1 MFVTELQKGLET
13 ADEMRKRAE
22 SEIESKGEEIAALTD
37 QLQKS
42 KDESSLKI
50 KSLNEDIANLRAS
63 LGKMVTAFL
72 SWVYVGVIFD
82 LNTNF

>member
-1 MFVTELQKGLET
+1 MFVTELQKELET

-22 SEIESKGEEIAALTD
+22 SEVESKGEEIVALTD

-50 KSLNEDIANLRAS
+50 KSLNEDVANLRAS
-63 LGKMVTAFL
+63 LGKMVTAF
-72 SWVYVGVIFD
+72 
-82 LNTNF
+82 